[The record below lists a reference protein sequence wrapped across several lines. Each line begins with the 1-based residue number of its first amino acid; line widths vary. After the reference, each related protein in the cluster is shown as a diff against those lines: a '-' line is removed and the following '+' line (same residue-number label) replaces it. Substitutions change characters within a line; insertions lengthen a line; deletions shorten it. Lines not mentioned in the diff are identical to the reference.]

1 MEKSKKNRGIMITGI
16 IAAMMLIA
24 GTFAWT
30 AFSQRA
36 LNENEGKNANMGGR
50 IHDDYHKKSGN
61 KDIYAENFGK
71 KDLLVRIKLSEYFEG
86 NGEPLVG
93 KTSKDDRASWI
104 PYSLPVKELADDPYR
119 AYVNWELGGDK
130 VFLPT
135 FNMDNQ
141 SLETDAAGDAI
152 DFIVNGPTNLV
163 LNEKGQLNDGTQDF
177 FIEGEAYTNPDDSN
191 STQTAKKT
199 LPGTQDPIS
208 MESWKNLPKKD
219 QKGNY
224 WVIDTDGWAYW
235 AQLLEPK
242 ESTSLLLNQLN
253 YEEEALYDFD
263 SWYYG
268 IDVIGEFT
276 TVEDADKFE
285 ESEHGK
291 ASSDAQNLIKAITP
305 QEEVFTYEL
314 EFTHKNAGESIEM
327 NSQEK
332 KEFSAKVSKISSL
345 NGKVSENTNVSWFVD
360 KTDAASITDIDEGK
374 GELKTKS
381 VSENTV
387 VKVTATANDDATVT
401 ESFDLMVKPFTIGK
415 LATVFNFYGED
426 YLHLKAFDDGNH
438 LIQKVFIKGI
448 NDLPKG
454 KSSSEYNNS
463 DLDVSMKEFYNN
475 MDPVAQDFVQ
485 PVQKEFKVGE
495 AKVLG
500 GGSVA
505 DLTDSFKADLLDI
518 DSQNDLA
525 VYTPSGE
532 KKAFAMSAAELNNLQ
547 SASGELLQNRTE
559 RARMHSN
566 TNQVFLRTASGGKS
580 ISTSYGDAKLLTL
593 ATSNTSPAIP
603 TLVIRTP

>member
-16 IAAMMLIA
+16 IAAMMLIS

-199 LPGTQDPIS
+199 LPGTQKPIS
-208 MESWKNLPKKD
+208 MDDWLNLDEAGKI
-219 QKGNY
+219 GNY

-235 AQLLEPK
+235 AQLLEPE

-276 TVEDADKFE
+276 TVEDADKFKD
-285 ESEHGK
+285 SDHGP
-291 ASSDAQNLIKAITP
+291 ASSDAQSLINRLWLMNSDFVDSIEFMDKVDGRKLGPSETLELKARLQYFTDPSGTTAYSNDIKWSSSNP
-305 QEEVFTYEL
+305 KIASIDNEKQLLVANENIDKVEEVT
-314 EFTHKNAGESIEM
+314 
-327 NSQEK
+327 
-332 KEFSAKVSKISSL
+332 
-345 NGKVSENTNVSWFVD
+345 
-360 KTDAASITDIDEGK
+360 
-374 GELKTKS
+374 
-381 VSENTV
+381 
-387 VKVTATANDDATVT
+387 VTATAVNPLTKKEITNDFIVTIKPVNLNKETIGAEFDFFGEKYIHLQETENNDGHLIVRKYLLPDKATTSKLDEALKNYYDSLTDHAKEMVEPIQTKFELGKGDSKYFGLDDSGFAVEKPNDDYARV
-401 ESFDLMVKPFTIGK
+401 D
-415 LATVFNFYGED
+415 FNG
-426 YLHLKAFDDGNH
+426 
-438 LIQKVFIKGI
+438 
-448 NDLPKG
+448 
-454 KSSSEYNNS
+454 
-463 DLDVSMKEFYNN
+463 
-475 MDPVAQDFVQ
+475 
-485 PVQKEFKVGE
+485 
-495 AKVLG
+495 
-500 GGSVA
+500 
-505 DLTDSFKADLLDI
+505 T
-518 DSQNDLA
+518 
-525 VYTPSGE
+525 
-532 KKAFAMSAAELNNLQ
+532 KKAFVLSLAEMGKAVETSGGPHTDRKDRAASIE
-547 SASGELLQNRTE
+547 GEDQT
-559 RARMHSN
+559 AISYW
-566 TNQVFLRTASGGKS
+566 LRTPVTNEKTFYIDGAGKYLGK
-580 ISTSYGDAKLLTL
+580 ILE
-593 ATSNTSPAIP
+593 TSNTSNFGVRPA
-603 TLVIRTP
+603 LVIK